1 MSHQF
6 ASLGPVSVW
15 EPPAA
20 VEQFPVPV
28 APRRRRRRWP
38 AVLLVVVLALG
49 GAAGAGALV
58 ISQRD
63 YTQAADHLNALVD
76 EAQDSQTAQAAA
88 VASGTTAA
96 HEADALAALAGA
108 GFTDAA
114 AGTTLSADARALD
127 AAVAVAG
134 TGLDVPAYAARHP
147 QTWWPPAIRSATTQL
162 RDRADQLAAAVSQAQ
177 AATKAVTDATAKVA
191 SSRDALLASV
201 APVSA
206 QVDAANDMAT
216 NDSRFA
222 FRDAA
227 AAVDPTSGDQVA
239 ALTTYVQAG
248 QALVA
253 SQAAE
258 EAELAGP
265 LHARKVAVVEF
276 ARSIDGGVL
285 LDFTWAPTLSIDGQ
299 TWGRAGSLAGW
310 TQFWFDRG
318 GYATISLTDS
328 VAAEWPTSKSLVVH
342 EVGHAIQTKCPDLAD
357 HSTRAAVEAWAT
369 AWAIGMGYT
378 DPGNGTQAYGEP
390 PASLVEVSK
399 SCR

>member
-1 MSHQF
+1 M
-6 ASLGPVSVW
+6 SVW

-49 GAAGAGALV
+49 GAAGTGALV
-58 ISQRD
+58 IAQRD
-63 YTQAADHLNALVD
+63 YTQAADHFNAVVD
-76 EAQDSQTAQAAA
+76 EAQDAQTARVAA
-88 VASGTTAA
+88 VTSGTTAA
-96 HEADALAALAGA
+96 HEADALATLASA
-108 GFTDAA
+108 GFTDAT
-114 AGTTLSADARALD
+114 AGATLAADAEALD
-127 AAVAVAG
+127 AAVAAAG
-134 TGLDVPAYAARHP
+134 AGLDVPAYAARRP
-147 QTWWPPAIRSATTQL
+147 QTWWPPAIHSATAQL
-162 RDRADQLAAAVSQAQ
+162 RDEAELLASSVGQTWAVTETVASAAA
-177 AATKAVTDATAKVA
+177 KVTT
-191 SSRDALLASV
+191 SRGALLASV

-227 AAVDPTSGDQVA
+227 AAVDPTSGDPVA
-239 ALTTYVQAG
+239 ALTMYVQAG

-258 EAELAGP
+258 EAELDGP
-265 LHARKVAVVEF
+265 LRARKVAVVEF

-285 LDFTWAPTLSIDGQ
+285 LDFSWAPTLSIDGQ

-328 VAAEWPTSKSLVVH
+328 VAAQWPTSKSLVVH